1 MREEAVIIGG
11 GILAYALIGIAAW
24 VFLGDML

>member
-1 MREEAVIIGG
+1 MRELGIVVGG
-11 GILAYALIGIAAW
+11 LLAYALIGVSAW